1 MRMQTRWEQNLRR
14 IVTHAVGL
22 GLAGVV
28 GCGRPVPQTPAK
40 VSDPTPILAP
50 AQEVARPPEARQTPP
65 KLDGRHE
72 FILNGVVQAV
82 EPDEGEVTIAHEAM
96 PGFMD
101 AMTMPFLL
109 KDKSVLDDV
118 RPGDIVH
125 GPMVVVFKK
134 GNIKDYELTDLTVTG
149 TVPPPR
155 DKTLVAA
162 LNAIDR
168 PKPLDV
174 GEVVP
179 DFTVTTQTGATLK
192 LSDLRGKVVAVT
204 FIYTRC
210 PLPDFCPMVD
220 AKFAEVARRV
230 GFPARRAEQ
239 VELISISFDPEHDTP
254 EVLTRYAQLR
264 GAKPPWIYAVA
275 SGAELSKI
283 GPLLG
288 LDYYPEQNQF
298 AHNLTAA
305 VIGPDGRLAR
315 LELGRSWTPADLAR
329 TMINLIPSRDEP

>member
-1 MRMQTRWEQNLRR
+1 MKTRKNRSPRQY
-14 IVTHAVGL
+14 VTLAVGL
-22 GLAGVV
+22 GLWAV
-28 GCGRPVPQTPAK
+28 GCGRPEPEVPAPAPVPAPAK
-40 VSDPTPILAP
+40 
-50 AQEVARPPEARQTPP
+50 EVAGLSQPAPP

-72 FILNGVVQAV
+72 FTLKGVVQAV
-82 EPDEGEVTIAHEAM
+82 EPTEGEATIAHEAM

-109 KDKSVLDDV
+109 KDKTVLEDV
-118 RPGDIVH
+118 RPGDIVR
-125 GPMVVVFKK
+125 GPMVVMFKN

-149 TVPPPR
+149 TVPPPK
-155 DKTLVAA
+155 DGEMVDA
-162 LNAIDR
+162 LNAIGR

-179 DFTVTTQTGATLK
+179 DFTVTTQDGATLR
-192 LSDLRGKVVAVT
+192 LSDLRGKVVALT

-210 PLPDFCPMVD
+210 PLPDFCPAVD

-230 GFPARRAEQ
+230 GFPAERAEH

-254 EVLTRYAQLR
+254 EVLTRHAKLR

-275 SGAELSKI
+275 GVAELSEI

-288 LDYYPEQNQF
+288 LDYYPERDQF

-305 VIGPDGRLAR
+305 VVGPDGRLAR
-315 LELGRSWTPADLAR
+315 LELGRRWTPADLSKTIIDLVPR
-329 TMINLIPSRDEP
+329 QNQP

>member
-1 MRMQTRWEQNLRR
+1 MQSHKIRR
-14 IVTHAVGL
+14 HYPLIGLVL
-22 GLAGVV
+22 GLAWGV
-28 GCGRPVPQTPAK
+28 GCGRPESIPTGPARATGTE
-40 VSDPTPILAP
+40 VST
-50 AQEVARPPEARQTPP
+50 QPEARPTPP

-72 FILNGVVQAV
+72 FTLNGVVQAV
-82 EPDEGEVTIAHEAM
+82 EPTEGEVTIAHESI

-109 KDKSVLDDV
+109 RDKSILDDV

-125 GPMVVVFKK
+125 GPMVVVFKN

-155 DKTLVAA
+155 DSEMAAA
-162 LNAIDR
+162 LNAIGR

-174 GEVVP
+174 GDMVP
-179 DFTVTTQTGATLK
+179 DFTVTTQTGATLR
-192 LSDLRGKVVAVT
+192 LADLRGKVVALS

-210 PLPDFCPMVD
+210 PLPDFCPAVD
-220 AKFAEVARRV
+220 AKFAEVTRRV
-230 GFPARRAEQ
+230 GFPAERADQ

-254 EVLTRYAQLR
+254 EVLTRHARLR
-264 GAKPPWIYAVA
+264 GAKPPWIFAVA
-275 SGAELSKI
+275 SVAELSKI

-288 LDYYPEQNQF
+288 LDYYPERDQF

-305 VIGPDGRLAR
+305 VVGPDGRLAR
-315 LELGRSWTPADLAR
+315 LELGRQWTPADLSR
-329 TMINLIPSRDEP
+329 TIVDLIPQQAQP